1 MSRVSMS
8 RLSVSRADL
17 RQWLAEAEERGELQ
31 TVEGAHWELEIGAL
45 SQINYRRTHPKALL
59 FDHIKDYQ
67 PGSRVLTGSV
77 SNPRLLGSVLGLGW
91 DCTDESL
98 MDALANAPGEWS
110 RRAAEFAPV
119 TVPDGPLLSTVVT
132 KPEIDLTAFPV
143 PRWHEGDGGR
153 YVGTGCAVVTRD
165 YDTGRINL
173 GAYRMQLQDG
183 GRSASVNIE
192 AGKHGAQQLRRWFEA
207 EGRAPIAASLG
218 HHPAYLVAAGVEVPA
233 DVSEYGYVGAMLGEP
248 VRTVAGQVT
257 GLPLPHDA
265 ELAVEGWVTPDNVRP
280 EGPFGEWTGYYSGS
294 REPVLTIDVE
304 RVYHRENPILLGA
317 PPGKP
322 PHDYSYMR
330 TVMKSAI
337 ITDGLRK
344 LGLPG
349 LRGVWAH
356 EAGGGRSLLI
366 VSIEQ
371 RYPGHARQAAYL
383 AAQLPSA
390 AYMNRFTV
398 VVDSDVNPRDLGEVV
413 WAMCGR
419 CDPGGDIEVMKRTW
433 GSRVDPL
440 TLPGELA
447 FNSRA
452 VIDACRPFERLKD
465 FPEVAESSEDLITS
479 VSRRWPEVLG

>member
-1 MSRVSMS
+1 MNDHDAP
-8 RLSVSRADL
+8 ADL
-17 RQWLAEAEERGELQ
+17 RRWLAQAEQAGEVQ
-31 TVEGAHWELEIGAL
+31 HVEGAHWDLEIGAL
-45 SQINYRRTHPKALL
+45 SQVNYRRSHPKALM
-59 FDHIKDYQ
+59 FDSVKDYQ
-67 PGSRVLTGSV
+67 PGSRVLSGSV
-77 SNPRLLGSVLGLGW
+77 SNPRLLGSVLGMGW
-91 DCTDESL
+91 DCTDDSLLESL
-98 MDALANAPGEWS
+98 AVKPGEWS
-110 RRAAEFAPV
+110 AGAADFAPV
-119 TVPDGPLLSTVVT
+119 TVADGPLLANVVG
-132 KPEIDLTAFPV
+132 KPDINLLDFPV

-153 YVGTGCAVVTRD
+153 YIGTGCAVVTRD

-173 GAYRMQLQDG
+173 GAYRMQVQDD
-183 GRSASVNIE
+183 GRGATVNIE
-192 AGKHGAQQLRRWFEA
+192 AGKHGAQHLRRWFAA
-207 EGRAPIAASLG
+207 EGRAPIAVSLG
-218 HHPAYLVAAGVEVPA
+218 QHPAYLVAAGVEVPG
-233 DVSEYGYVGAMLGEP
+233 DVSEYGYVGGMFGTP
-248 VRTVAGQVT
+248 VLTVNGQVT

-265 ELAVEGWVTPDNVRP
+265 EIAIEGWVRPDDRRP

-294 REPVLTIDVE
+294 REPILTIDIE
-304 RVYHRENPILLGA
+304 RVYHRDNPILLGA

-344 LGLPG
+344 AGLPG

-366 VSIEQ
+366 VSLEQ

-383 AAQLPSA
+383 AAQLPTA

-398 VVDSDVNPRDLGEVV
+398 VVDNDVNPRDLGEVM

-419 CDPGGDIEVMKRTW
+419 CDPQSDIEVMKRTW

-440 TLPGELA
+440 TLPGALA

-452 VIDACRPFERLKD
+452 VIDACRPYERLAD
-465 FPEVAESSEDLITS
+465 FPAVAESSEELIAS
-479 VSRRWPEVLG
+479 VSRRWPEVRD

>member
-1 MSRVSMS
+1 MSDTGDAP
-8 RLSVSRADL
+8 ADL
-17 RQWLAEAEERGELQ
+17 RRWLREADERGELQ
-31 TVEGAHWELEIGAL
+31 AVEGADWDLEIGAL
-45 SQINYRRTHPKALL
+45 SQVNYRRTSPKALL
-59 FDHIKDYQ
+59 FDDV
-67 PGSRVLTGSV
+67 PGYSRGHRVLSGTV

-91 DCTDESL
+91 DHDDFDL
-98 MDALANAPGEWS
+98 VDGLATKPGEWAA
-110 RRAAEFAPV
+110 AAERFPAATV
-119 TVPDGPLLSTVVT
+119 TDGPLLANVVD
-132 KPEIDLTAFPV
+132 KPDINLLDFPV
-143 PRWHEGDGGR
+143 PRWHEKDGGR
-153 YVGTGCAVVTRD
+153 YIGTGVAVVTRD

-173 GAYRMQLQDG
+173 GAYRMQVQDE
-183 GRSASVNIE
+183 GRTASVNIE
-192 AGKHGAQQLRRWFEA
+192 AGKQGAQHLRRWFEA

-218 HHPAYLVAAGVEVPA
+218 HHPAYLVAAGVEVPGS
-233 DVSEYGYVGAMLGEP
+233 VSEYDYVGAMMGAP
-248 VRTVAGQVT
+248 VRTVAGAVT
-257 GLPLPHDA
+257 GLPLPWDA
-265 ELAVEGWVTPDNVRP
+265 ELAIEGWVRPDFRRP

-294 REPVLTIDVE
+294 REPILTIDVE
-304 RVYHRENPILLGA
+304 KVYFRDQPILLGA

-344 LGLPG
+344 TGLPG
-349 LRGVWAH
+349 VRGVWAH

-390 AYMNRFTV
+390 AYMNRFTI

-413 WAMCGR
+413 WAMTGR
-419 CDPGGDIEVMKRTW
+419 TDPSLDIEVMKRTW

-440 TLPGELA
+440 TLPGEVA

-452 VIDACRPFERLKD
+452 VIDACRPFERLGD
-465 FPEVAESSEDLITS
+465 FPEVAESSEDLVAS
-479 VSRRWPEVLG
+479 VTRRWPEVLG

>member
-1 MSRVSMS
+1 MS
-8 RLSVSRADL
+8 DL
-17 RQWLAEAEERGELQ
+17 RAWLAEAEANGELQ
-31 TVEGAHWELEIGAL
+31 TIEGAHWELEIGAL
-45 SQINYRRTHPKALL
+45 SQVNYRRGQPKALM
-59 FDHIKDYQ
+59 FDNIKDYA
-67 PGSRVLTGSV
+67 PGQRVLSGSV

-91 DCTDESL
+91 DNTDEDL
-98 MDALANAPGEWS
+98 VEKLAVKPGEWIE
-110 RRAAEFAPV
+110 RAGDFKAV
-119 TVPDGPLLSTVVT
+119 TVEDGPLLSTVDN
-132 KPEIDLTAFPV
+132 EIDLLKFPV

-153 YVGTGCAVVTRD
+153 YIGTGCAVITRD

-173 GAYRMQLQDG
+173 GAYRMQVQDE
-183 GRSASVNIE
+183 GRAVSVNIE
-192 AGKHGAQQLRRWFEA
+192 AGKHGAQHLRRWFEA

-218 HHPAYLVAAGVEVPA
+218 HHPAYLVASGVEVPG
-233 DVSEYGYVGAMLGEP
+233 DVSEYDYVGAMFGTP
-248 VRTVAGQVT
+248 VRTIAGQVT

-265 ELAVEGWVTPDNVRP
+265 EIAVEGWVRPDNKRP

-294 REPVLTIDVE
+294 RDPILTIDVE
-304 RVYHRENPILLGA
+304 KVYYRDNPVLLGA

-337 ITDGLRK
+337 ITDSLRK
-344 LGLPG
+344 TGLPG
-349 LRGVWAH
+349 LKGVWAH

-366 VSIEQ
+366 VAIEQ
-371 RYPGHARQAAYL
+371 RYAGHARQAAYL
-383 AAQLPSA
+383 TAQLPSA

-398 VVDSDVNPRDLGEVV
+398 VVDHDVNPRDLGEVV

-419 CDPGGDIEVMKRTW
+419 TDPSLDIEVMQRTW

-440 TLPGELA
+440 TRPGAVA

-452 VIDACRPFERLKD
+452 IIDACRPFERISD
-465 FPEVAESSEDLITS
+465 FPAVAESSSELVAQ

>member
-1 MSRVSMS
+1 MTDQQAP
-8 RLSVSRADL
+8 ADL
-17 RQWLAEAEERGELQ
+17 RRWLTEAAEADELQ
-31 TVEGAHWELEIGAL
+31 RVGGAHWDLEIGAL
-45 SQINYRRTHPKALL
+45 SQVNYRRSHPKALL
-59 FDHIKDYQ
+59 FDSITGYA
-67 PGSRVLTGSV
+67 PGSRVLSGSV

-91 DCTDESL
+91 DHTDESL
-98 MDALANAPGEWS
+98 MTELATAPGEWA
-110 RRAAEFAPV
+110 RRAGEFAAT
-119 TVPDGPLLSTVVT
+119 TVQDGPLLANVVAA
-132 KPEIDLTAFPV
+132 PDVDLLAFPV

-153 YVGTGCAVVTRD
+153 YIGTGCAVVTRD

-173 GAYRMQLQDG
+173 GAYRMQVQDDG
-183 GRSASVNIE
+183 ASASVNIE
-192 AGKHGAQQLRRWFEA
+192 AGKHGAQHLRRWFA
-207 EGRAPIAASLG
+207 AQGRAPIAATLG
-218 HHPAYLVAAGVEVPA
+218 MHPAYLVAAGVEVPA
-233 DVSEYGYVGAMLGEP
+233 DVSEYDYVGAMLGAP
-248 VRTVAGQVT
+248 VHTVNGPVT

-265 ELAVEGWVTPDNVRP
+265 EIAIEGWVRPGNTRP

-294 REPVLTIDVE
+294 KEPVLTIDIE
-304 RVYHRENPILLGA
+304 RVYHRDNPILLGA

-330 TVMKSAI
+330 TVLKSAI
-337 ITDGLRK
+337 ITDALRK
-344 LGLPG
+344 AGLPG

-383 AAQLPSA
+383 TAQLPQA

-398 VVDSDVNPRDLGEVV
+398 VVDADVNPRDLGEVV

-419 CDPGGDIEVMKRTW
+419 CDPQQDIEVMKRTW

-440 TLPGELA
+440 TLPGALA

-452 VIDACRPFERLKD
+452 VIDACRPYERLAD
-465 FPEVAESSEDLITS
+465 FPVVAESSEELIAS
-479 VSRRWPEVLG
+479 VSRRWPEVRD

>member
-1 MSRVSMS
+1 MSDTGDGPAS
-8 RLSVSRADL
+8 LRAWL
-17 RQWLAEAEERGELQ
+17 REAAEHGELQ
-31 TVEGAHWELEIGAL
+31 DVEGADWDLEIGAL
-45 SQINYRRTHPKALL
+45 SQVNYRRTNPKALM
-59 FDHIKDYQ
+59 FDGITGYRR
-67 PGSRVLTGSV
+67 GLRVLSGTV

-91 DCTDESL
+91 DRTDSDLVET
-98 MDALANAPGEWS
+98 LAAKPGEW
-110 RRAAEFAPV
+110 AATARDFAATTV
-119 TVPDGPLLSTVVT
+119 TDGAILSNVSSKPDLNLL
-132 KPEIDLTAFPV
+132 DFPV

-153 YVGTGCAVVTRD
+153 YIGTGCAVVTRD

-173 GAYRMQLQDG
+173 GAYRMQVQDD
-183 GRSASVNIE
+183 GRTASVNIE
-192 AGKHGAQQLRRWFEA
+192 AGKHGAQHLRRWFEA
-207 EGRAPIAASLG
+207 EGRAPIAVSLG

-233 DVSEYGYVGAMLGEP
+233 DVSEYDYVGAMMGAP
-248 VRTVAGQVT
+248 VRTVNGQVT
-257 GLPLPHDA
+257 GLPLPHDS
-265 ELAVEGWVTPDNVRP
+265 ELALEGWVTPDNRRP
-280 EGPFGEWTGYYSGS
+280 EGPFGEWTGYYSGT
-294 REPVLTIDVE
+294 REPILTIDVE
-304 RVYHRENPILLGA
+304 RVYHRDDPILLGA

-337 ITDGLRK
+337 ITDGLRRT
-344 LGLPG
+344 GLPG
-349 LRGVWAH
+349 VRGVWAH

-413 WAMCGR
+413 WAMTGR
-419 CDPGGDIEVMKRTW
+419 TDPSIDIEVMKRTW

-440 TLPGELA
+440 TLPGEIA

-452 VIDACRPFERLKD
+452 IIDACRPYERLGD
-465 FPEVAESSEDLITS
+465 FPQVAESSDELIAS
-479 VSRRWPEVLG
+479 VTRRWPEVLG

>member
-1 MSRVSMS
+1 MSATEDGPAS
-8 RLSVSRADL
+8 LRAWL
-17 RQWLAEAEERGELQ
+17 REAAEHGELQ
-31 TVEGAHWELEIGAL
+31 DVEGAGWDLEIGAL
-45 SQINYRRTHPKALL
+45 SQVNYRRTNPKALM
-59 FDHIKDYQ
+59 FDGITGY
-67 PGSRVLTGSV
+67 PRGSRVLSGTV

-91 DCTDESL
+91 DRSDSDLVET
-98 MDALANAPGEWS
+98 LAAKPGEW
-110 RRAAEFAPV
+110 AATAGDFAATTV
-119 TVPDGPLLSTVVT
+119 TDGAILSNVASKPDLNLL
-132 KPEIDLTAFPV
+132 DFPV

-153 YVGTGCAVVTRD
+153 YIGTGCAVVTRD

-173 GAYRMQLQDG
+173 GAYRMQVQDD

-192 AGKHGAQQLRRWFEA
+192 AGKHGAQHLRRWFEA
-207 EGRAPIAASLG
+207 EGRAPIAVSLG

-233 DVSEYGYVGAMLGEP
+233 DVSEYDYVGAMMGAP

-257 GLPLPHDA
+257 GLPLPHDS
-265 ELAVEGWVTPDNVRP
+265 ELALEGWVTPDNRRP

-294 REPVLTIDVE
+294 REPILTIDVE
-304 RVYHRENPILLGA
+304 RVYHRDDPILLGA

-337 ITDGLRK
+337 ITDGLRRT
-344 LGLPG
+344 GLPG
-349 LRGVWAH
+349 VRGVWAH

-413 WAMCGR
+413 WAMTGR
-419 CDPGGDIEVMKRTW
+419 TDPSIDIEVMKRTW

-440 TLPGELA
+440 TLPGEIA

-452 VIDACRPFERLKD
+452 IIDACRPYE
-465 FPEVAESSEDLITS
+465 LIAS
-479 VSRRWPEVLG
+479 VTRRWPEVLG